1 MLPGHLDVLVVD
13 DNADS
18 AETLAMQLSLDGH
31 SVKFALN
38 ADEALALADE
48 CQPLCALIDLVL
60 PGLCGQELAARLRER
75 FGHDIVLIAVSGL
88 APSDAGIDSH
98 NEVFDHY
105 LPKPLSE
112 KALQLILPPV
122 EKTERVAA

>member
-1 MLPGHLDVLVVD
+1 MNPAHLDVLVVD

-18 AETLAMQLSLDGH
+18 AQTLATLLSFDGH

-38 ADEALALADE
+38 ADEALKLADE

-60 PGLCGQELAARLRER
+60 PGLSGQELALRLRER

-88 APSDAGIDSH
+88 APSDAGINRDY
-98 NEVFDHY
+98 EVFDHY

-112 KALQLILPPV
+112 KALQLIMPPMD
-122 EKTERVAA
+122 KRDPIAA

>member
-1 MLPGHLDVLVVD
+1 MNPGLLDVLVVD

-18 AETLAMQLSLDGH
+18 AEALATLLSLDGH

-38 ADEALALADE
+38 ADEALQLADE

-60 PGLCGQELAARLRER
+60 PGLSGQALAVRLRER
-75 FGHDIVLIAVSGL
+75 FGHDIVLIAISGL
-88 APSDAGIDSH
+88 APSDAGIDSDY
-98 NEVFDHY
+98 EVFDHY

-122 EKTERVAA
+122 DKRDPIAA